1 MMQSIKVT
9 IMGKQIPLKV
19 EESEV
24 EATRQMAQFV
34 DEKFRMYRNQLSNQ
48 PDSTVMILAC
58 LNIAEELFELR
69 SRLQVQ
75 EDKESELMDQ
85 VNDKLENFIKELT

>member
-1 MMQSIKVT
+1 MQSIKVN

-24 EATRQMAQFV
+24 ESTRRIAQFV
-34 DEKFRMYRNQLSNQ
+34 DEKFRIYRNQLSNQ

-69 SRLQVQ
+69 SQSEHFENR
-75 EDKESELMDQ
+75 ESELMESI
-85 VNDKLENFIKELT
+85 NGELEKFIEQIS

>member
-1 MMQSIKVT
+1 
-9 IMGKQIPLKV
+9 MGKQIPLKV

-24 EATRQMAQFV
+24 ESTRKMAQFV

-58 LNIAEELFELR
+58 LNIAEEVFELR
-69 SRLQVQ
+69 SKLQVQ
-75 EDKESELMDQ
+75 EDKESELMDH
-85 VNDKLENFIKELT
+85 VNTKLENFIKELT